1 MYLDMT
7 PTSWITD
14 NSDFENLGRLMAFRF
29 LLSFPGPRNWNVPLS
44 WYILDSLTLCTI
56 SDVPILEVMVKLE
69 GINNAESQ
77 KMLNIILENFNK
89 RFEIGYNKMDI
100 QLDNK
105 SDIIEK
111 ATRYFVITHQSEK
124 INQFSKC

>member
-124 INQFSKC
+124 ISQFSKC

>member
-1 MYLDMT
+1 MT

>member
-1 MYLDMT
+1 MSLDMT

-14 NSDFENLGRLMAFRF
+14 NSDFENLGRLMAVRF

-124 INQFSKC
+124 ISQFSKC

>member
-1 MYLDMT
+1 MT

-124 INQFSKC
+124 ISQFSKC

>member
-1 MYLDMT
+1 MYLDMA
-7 PTSWITD
+7 PTLWITD
-14 NSDFENLGRLMAFRF
+14 NSDFENLGKLMAVRF

-44 WYILDSLTLCTI
+44 WYILDSLTSCTI

-111 ATRYFVITHQSEK
+111 ATRYFVITHQLEK
-124 INQFSKC
+124 INQFLKC

>member
-1 MYLDMT
+1 
-7 PTSWITD
+7 
-14 NSDFENLGRLMAFRF
+14 MA
-29 LLSFPGPRNWNVPLS
+29 
-44 WYILDSLTLCTI
+44 
-56 SDVPILEVMVKLE
+56 KLE

-77 KMLNIILENFNK
+77 KMLNVTLEDFDK

-100 QLDNK
+100 QFDNK

-111 ATRYFVITHQSEK
+111 ATGYFVITRQLEK